1 MLVFELLSQV
11 PQVHS
16 QHSMLGSMRALCRHS
31 KRCGSAELQPPALLS
46 RGFAKPREVGDN
58 KKGEELS
65 ERKHQ
70 ESRTT
75 LTESSATQSDILP
88 QTFGGDYR
96 SHSGL
101 GLGDNIHNHTDK
113 WFQVK

>member
-1 MLVFELLSQV
+1 M
-11 PQVHS
+11 
-16 QHSMLGSMRALCRHS
+16 
-31 KRCGSAELQPPALLS
+31 LQPSALLS

-75 LTESSATQSDILP
+75 LTKSSATQSDILP

-113 WFQVK
+113 WFQVRSSTDGC

>member
-1 MLVFELLSQV
+1 
-11 PQVHS
+11 
-16 QHSMLGSMRALCRHS
+16 MLGPVKLLCRHS
-31 KRCGSAELQPPALLS
+31 RRCSDADVQLPSALARGYAKS
-46 RGFAKPREVGDN
+46 REIGDN

-70 ESRTT
+70 ENRTT
-75 LTESSATQSDILP
+75 LQDSSATQSDILP
-88 QTFGGDYR
+88 HTFAGDYR

-113 WFQVK
+113 WLQVRDF